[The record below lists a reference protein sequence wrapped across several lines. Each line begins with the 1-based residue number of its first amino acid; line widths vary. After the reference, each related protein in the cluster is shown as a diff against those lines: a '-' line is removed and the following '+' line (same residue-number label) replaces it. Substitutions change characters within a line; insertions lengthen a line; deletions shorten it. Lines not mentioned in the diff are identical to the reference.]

1 MPDHLTIIVP
11 VFNEEDNVLP
21 MANEVTAAFAKTNQP
36 YELLFVDDASTDL
49 TPRRIEEASAQFPN
63 VRGVRH
69 QVNSG
74 QSAAFLTGLNA
85 TESPLIATLDGDLQN
100 DPADLP
106 KLLSKLNRS
115 DFVCGVRAKRQDNWV
130 RILSTRIA
138 RLARSLALGVD
149 FADTGCFLRVFHRSA
164 LDGVLPFNGW
174 HRFLPVLVYSAGHSV
189 EEVPVNHRP
198 RTAGTSKYGVW
209 NRLWRGIYDLIGVG
223 WLQKRALQPTPT
235 TGDPVGSTTR
245 PSRRRPAPRTKPD
258 PVDTKSSPAPRRR
271 PRPRAKKKAAN
282 RNNRSSQ
289 RS

>member
-21 MANEVTAAFAKTNQP
+21 LANEVTTAFAKTSQP

-49 TPRRIEEASAQFPN
+49 TPQRIEEASAQFPH

-106 KLLSKLNRS
+106 KLLNKLNRS

-198 RTAGTSKYGVW
+198 RTAGVSKYGVW
-209 NRLWRGIYDLIGVG
+209 NRLWRGLYDLIGVG
-223 WLQKRALQPTPT
+223 WLQKRALQPAPPNPHPPHNPPPPPLQTSPP
-235 TGDPVGSTTR
+235 GAFSGSHGRRGRVVPRLHPLPATSIP
-245 PSRRRPAPRTKPD
+245 PSTEEKERGP
-258 PVDTKSSPAPRRR
+258 
-271 PRPRAKKKAAN
+271 
-282 RNNRSSQ
+282 
-289 RS
+289 